1 MKVSIKLESGL
12 SSSCGCNSSG
22 YFELLLGTL
31 MKGDPGEPGDPG
43 SPGEPGAPGKSA
55 YEYAVEAGYKGT
67 EEEYSKA
74 LSLSIIHE
82 SIGET
87 GEVKI

>member
-12 SSSCGCNSSG
+12 SSSCGSGSSG

-31 MKGDPGEPGDPG
+31 MKGDPG
-43 SPGEPGAPGKSA
+43 APGKSA
-55 YEYAVEAGYKGT
+55 FQYAQEGGYTGT
-67 EEEYSKA
+67 EEQFIQAISQPIGRET
-74 LSLSIIHE
+74 
-82 SIGET
+82 IGET

>member
-31 MKGDPGEPGDPG
+31 MKGDPGK
-43 SPGEPGAPGKSA
+43 PGEPGKPGDAGAPGKSA
-55 YEYAVEAGYKGT
+55 YQYAVEAGYKGT
-67 EEEYSKA
+67 EEEYTQA
-74 LSLSIIHE
+74 LSLSITRE
-82 SIGET
+82 SIGYT
-87 GEVKI
+87 DEVKI